1 MAHCLMH
8 LEANTMEQAFER
20 QTLFQ
25 GGVAS
30 RHEAGLSNLSPQ
42 PRNWGKMKGF
52 KGTINL
58 ETIWLVLN

>member
-1 MAHCLMH
+1 MH
-8 LEANTMEQAFER
+8 LKANIMEWAFEKK
-20 QTLFQ
+20 TLFQ
-25 GGVAS
+25 GGVAR

-52 KGTINL
+52 RGTINL